1 MFAINDNSVTFTS
14 FFRALSS
21 VGSEHLVYTEGVG
34 GSNPSAPTKSN
45 WNDILQSSLMVEIF
59 SFKNAD
65 FHDVKSLLIGAF
77 SKNFNKGY
85 NADFLDCASSNG
97 FVVKFEKKVIGYASI
112 HIIEKVNRRSCLIE
126 DVVISKEYRG
136 KGVGKILINHI
147 IDFSKKKSVRL
158 VN

>member
-1 MFAINDNSVTFTS
+1 
-14 FFRALSS
+14 
-21 VGSEHLVYTEGVG
+21 
-34 GSNPSAPTKSN
+34 
-45 WNDILQSSLMVEIF
+45 MVEIF

-126 DVVISKEYRG
+126 DVVISKEHRG
-136 KGVGKILINHI
+136 KGIGKILINHI
-147 IDFSKKKSVRL
+147 IEFSKTKKCDKIILNSSESNVRFYEIL
-158 VN
+158 GFIKNEVQMIIRN